1 MSVSKDVVWSTIS
14 VVFLWMVC
22 TVALAHPHEGNYFE
36 IGKHATE
43 KVRECMKGVSHVID
57 PEWGDGT
64 FYEMC
69 AIKPYLPHIIVFLL
83 DQFLSYHFSKFNT
96 ARTACTVGTCEP

>member
-1 MSVSKDVVWSTIS
+1 
-14 VVFLWMVC
+14 
-22 TVALAHPHEGNYFE
+22 VALAHPHEGNYFE

-69 AIKPYLPHIIVFLL
+69 ATIVGNDMALKHIGSQAKGGPIWNDDSHEIIHSFTR
-83 DQFLSYHFSKFNT
+83 D
-96 ARTACTVGTCEP
+96 GDIE